1 MAAWMRTD
9 LNMLSQMT
17 WTPPQDLTALMFSI
31 AVAFISWPIQPMAM
45 HRVMVARDG
54 KAVKAA
60 CASFMGFPM
69 VIFLPVIVMG
79 FLVAAEWPG
88 TNMNYAFMT
97 TMGEF
102 IKIGGFPA
110 VIAVMFMCSAIAAF
124 MSTSD
129 SIVLAISNNIT
140 VDLLK
145 NWLFPTQSI
154 TFYLIASKL
163 ISCATIALGIY
174 IGLYSGMEIWEF
186 VNIAQ
191 GFMNCVLAPYYVGTH
206 KFI

>member
-1 MAAWMRTD
+1 
-9 LNMLSQMT
+9 ML
-17 WTPPQDLTALMFSI
+17 F
-31 AVAFISWPIQPMAM
+31 PI
-45 HRVMVARDG
+45 
-54 KAVKAA
+54 
-60 CASFMGFPM
+60 

-79 FLVAAEWPG
+79 FVVAAEWPES
-88 TNMNYAFMT
+88 NKQYAFMT
-97 TMGEF
+97 MMGVMF
-102 IKIGGFPA
+102 KMGGFAA

-129 SIVLAISNNIT
+129 SIVLAISNTIT
-140 VDLLK
+140 VDILK

-186 VNIAQ
+186 VN
-191 GFMNCVLAPYYVGTH
+191 
-206 KFI
+206 